1 MRLRLLGC
9 VTAVAW
15 VLLGPMLTRASDY
28 PFSMPS
34 VIEAGASVVIKGAF
48 DGDSANTRISVGG
61 VPGIIENETR
71 TECTFAAPSASIG
84 RQGIEVRDGISWL
97 KSDIVVL
104 QVTPKLERT
113 NLSRGE
119 TTHLELKV
127 SGLDGLMRE
136 VELEIINET
145 PSQISM
151 DDGDQTNVTLR
162 PGPDTTVSVKIK
174 AKQSG
179 NFSIGYTVAKGAPA
193 VQLTDVEPGK
203 SAEADSA
210 VKVACGAIKGQV
222 INKTKF
228 EFRAIVVHV
237 TSKCD
242 LCEPKPPCPD
252 ITVTYSGDGAQPS
265 FFVIPSG
272 CTITLVNG
280 FDKEIDELP
289 RIIPNPEQENPR
301 TLDINMLSPGDSAT
315 VTPTRT
321 GRFLIDSD
329 IHKHTDGYMFVAAN
343 TCYAVADSAGNYYIG
358 ELHPG
363 EYTLE
368 VFTQQKKTDFPKATV
383 TVKANEVTIQD
394 FVLERK

>member
-1 MRLRLLGC
+1 MRFHLTGC
-9 VTAVAW
+9 VTAIAW

-119 TTHLELKV
+119 TTRLELKV
-127 SGLDGLMRE
+127 NGLDGLMRE
-136 VELEIINET
+136 VELEITNET
-145 PSQISM
+145 PSQISI
-151 DDGDQTNVTLR
+151 DDGDQANVTLR
-162 PGPDTTVSVKIK
+162 PGPDTTVAVKIK

-179 NFSIGYTVAKGAPA
+179 NFSIGYTVAKNAPA
-193 VQLTDVEPGK
+193 IQLTEVESGEG
-203 SAEADSA
+203 AEADSV
-210 VKVACGAIKGQV
+210 VKVDCGGIKGKV

-228 EFRAIVVHV
+228 KFKAIVVHV
-237 TSKCD
+237 TSACD
-242 LCEPKPPCPD
+242 LCEPKPPCPKA
-252 ITVTYSGDGAQPS
+252 TVTYSDSGAHPS
-265 FFVIPSG
+265 FFVIPAG
-272 CTITLVNG
+272 CPVTLLNG
-280 FDKEIDELP
+280 YEKEIDEGP
-289 RIIPNPEQENPR
+289 RIIPNPIQEKPR
-301 TLDINMLSPGDSAT
+301 TYDTEILRRGDSAT
-315 VTPTRT
+315 ITPTRT

-383 TVKANEVTIQD
+383 TVKANEVTTQD